1 VLTFGSFG
9 SRVSELS
16 GGTLRT
22 LFTLAARPIDMV
34 ERGGTLW
41 VAFDSCLVAIR
52 PGERPEILGPS
63 EGVPSGGPLL
73 VDQEGSLWLASF
85 RGLLQYPA
93 PETAAWLSDRATR
106 RVASGP
112 EGIWVDSWSGLS
124 LLRRRGVT
132 WTPELIPD
140 TRTSAVCAGTDET
153 VWAGYTGRVLE
164 RRGGRF
170 VSHAVRDLAGVDNC
184 AAGADGRV
192 WLSTNLGLM
201 AAGGKPGATA
211 PVLRPGPPIAT
222 SESTRRTLLE
232 DRAGQLWVAA
242 RDEICHA
249 DARAVAA
256 AVPVTWSCARAE
268 GAGAITSLAEESSGA
283 MWAASLQSGIYRLVS
298 GGRWEVIP
306 GSRALPTPAVRK
318 VRSSPSGGVWIISF
332 GTVLR
337 VVARPGSE
345 AGWEIVERPA
355 PWHGLMISDA
365 EDILEETSGD
375 LWITSLAGVIHIP
388 AEVRRAELPVPRI
401 ALVGVLVDGA
411 TLAWE
416 HGVTLPYRRNR
427 IELRFAALSFRDPAL
442 LRYQVRLRADAPWRD
457 SARSSFQFVDLPP
470 GSYQPEVRASL
481 DGRRWSSASARLS
494 FTVTPPFWRTLW
506 FAALVAML
514 IGTGAYAFYRARVAH
529 LVALERV
536 RTNIATDLHDDI
548 GASLSRTAILAEV
561 VQRDIAPTNPA
572 AAERL
577 QRIARSA
584 REVVDGMA
592 DVVWSLDPDK
602 DELGELVARVRAFA
616 SEVLSGSGVA
626 LSIESPGDPAT
637 LATVLP
643 AEPRRDAFLVI
654 KEAVL
659 NAARHADARNVSVA
673 IALRDGSIEAVVT
686 DDGRGLAVDAADVR
700 RVVGGNG
707 LKNMKT
713 RALRRGGTFKIESA
727 PGQGTTIAVRI
738 PITRSRKG

>member
-1 VLTFGSFG
+1 
-9 SRVSELS
+9 
-16 GGTLRT
+16 
-22 LFTLAARPIDMV
+22 
-34 ERGGTLW
+34 
-41 VAFDSCLVAIR
+41 
-52 PGERPEILGPS
+52 
-63 EGVPSGGPLL
+63 
-73 VDQEGSLWLASF
+73 
-85 RGLLQYPA
+85 
-93 PETAAWLSDRATR
+93 
-106 RVASGP
+106 
-112 EGIWVDSWSGLS
+112 
-124 LLRRRGVT
+124 
-132 WTPELIPD
+132 
-140 TRTSAVCAGTDET
+140 
-153 VWAGYTGRVLE
+153 
-164 RRGGRF
+164 
-170 VSHAVRDLAGVDNC
+170 
-184 AAGADGRV
+184 
-192 WLSTNLGLM
+192 
-201 AAGGKPGATA
+201 
-211 PVLRPGPPIAT
+211 
-222 SESTRRTLLE
+222 
-232 DRAGQLWVAA
+232 
-242 RDEICHA
+242 
-249 DARAVAA
+249 
-256 AVPVTWSCARAE
+256 
-268 GAGAITSLAEESSGA
+268 
-283 MWAASLQSGIYRLVS
+283 
-298 GGRWEVIP
+298 
-306 GSRALPTPAVRK
+306 
-318 VRSSPSGGVWIISF
+318 
-332 GTVLR
+332 
-337 VVARPGSE
+337 
-345 AGWEIVERPA
+345 
-355 PWHGLMISDA
+355 
-365 EDILEETSGD
+365 
-375 LWITSLAGVIHIP
+375 
-388 AEVRRAELPVPRI
+388 
-401 ALVGVLVDGA
+401 
-411 TLAWE
+411 
-416 HGVTLPYRRNR
+416 
-427 IELRFAALSFRDPAL
+427 
-442 LRYQVRLRADAPWRD
+442 
-457 SARSSFQFVDLPP
+457 
-470 GSYQPEVRASL
+470 
-481 DGRRWSSASARLS
+481 
-494 FTVTPPFWRTLW
+494 
-506 FAALVAML
+506 ML